1 VTGVKRRR
9 YKDPKQYKGKSLN
22 EAQIF
27 LSSLHTIFYIDPVI
41 YETDDKKVLYA
52 ST

>member
-1 VTGVKRRR
+1 MIGVKRR
-9 YKDPKQYKGKSLN
+9 YFKDPEQYKGKSLN

-27 LSSLHTIFYIDPVI
+27 LLSLRTIFYIDLVT

-52 ST
+52 SI